1 MSIEKKIFL
10 VASILGLVSV
20 ILGAFA
26 AHGLRDTLTTT
37 SLESFQTG
45 VRYQMYHAFFL
56 FVVGLMP
63 QLTPAQKGRLFWL
76 TVIGIVLFSGSI
88 YSLATN
94 ALTPI
99 NVAVLGPITPLGG
112 VFLISAWGVLVGYLY
127 KSKK

>member
-1 MSIEKKIFL
+1 MSMEKKIFL

-26 AHGLRDTLTTT
+26 AHGLRDMLTTT

-88 YSLATN
+88 YLLATN

-99 NVAVLGPITPLGG
+99 NVAVLCPITPLRG